1 MEKIV
6 DERVYKDKKLSLQYQ
21 ILHKIGCGAFGS
33 VYKCVNLSTQ
43 ETVAIKVE
51 FLNKKKYQNQ

>member
-21 ILHKIGCGAFGS
+21 ILHKIGSGAFGS
-33 VYKCVNLSTQ
+33 VYKCVNLSSQ

-51 FLNKKKYQNQ
+51 FINKNKYKN